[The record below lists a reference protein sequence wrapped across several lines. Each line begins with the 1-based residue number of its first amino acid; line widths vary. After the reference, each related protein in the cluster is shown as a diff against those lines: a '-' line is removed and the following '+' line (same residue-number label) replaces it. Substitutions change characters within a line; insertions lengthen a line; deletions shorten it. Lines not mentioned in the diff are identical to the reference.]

1 MPKIDNIVNFRQ
13 DNLIFMNNKE
23 NQAQKTRVN
32 VGFCET
38 NSEWLDR
45 VINELADINNNK
57 INFEIICS

>member
-1 MPKIDNIVNFRQ
+1 MPKIVNLVNFRQ
-13 DNLIFMNNKE
+13 DNLIFMYNEE
-23 NQAQKTRVN
+23 NQVQKTTVN